1 VRRTGAPSR
10 GTLDGVNSAPALA
23 ARAPLAPLEIGT
35 TPFALG
41 GEGGAEELARQ
52 GELAERLGYGS
63 FWLPEHHFGDAGAIP
78 APLLLL
84 AAVAAR
90 TARLR
95 VATTSFLLPVRHP
108 IHVAE
113 EVAVLDRLSGGR
125 VILGVGRGFRGAL
138 FTAFDVPAAEKRD
151 RFEANLRAIV
161 AAWRGEPVA
170 FEADGAGGA
179 PKPVLLAP
187 LPVQRPHPPVWV
199 AAFGPKA
206 VAQAGRLG
214 LPYLASP
221 IEPLGRLLE
230 NHARHRAALPEA
242 ARGAP
247 LAVPVMRTVFASRD
261 PARLR
266 EVREALARQAAA
278 LARAPS
284 VALRRAA
291 DAELGEWAIVGEPA
305 AVADGIARY
314 REELGMTHLVVRAQI
329 PGLPEALAEASL
341 ALVAELAGR

>member
-1 VRRTGAPSR
+1 VGPA
-10 GTLDGVNSAPALA
+10 GT
-23 ARAPLAPLEIGT
+23 LEIGT
-35 TPFALG
+35 TPWVSDPDGSA
-41 GEGGAEELARQ
+41 AELAEQ

-63 FWLPEHHFGDAGAIP
+63 FWLPEHHFGTAGAIP

-90 TARLR
+90 TTRLR
-95 VATTSFLLPVRHP
+95 LGTTSFLLPVRHP

-138 FTAFDVPAAEKRD
+138 FTAFEVPAAEKRD

-161 AAWRGEPVA
+161 DAWRGEPVA

-179 PKPVLLAP
+179 PKPVVLAP
-187 LPVQRPHPPVWV
+187 LPLQRPHPPVWV

-221 IEPLGRLLE
+221 IEPLSRLVE
-230 NHARHRAALPEA
+230 NYAQHRGALPDA
-242 ARGAP
+242 AAP
-247 LAVPVMRTVFASRD
+247 LAVPIMRTVFASSS
-261 PARLR
+261 PERLR
-266 EVREALARQAAA
+266 EVREALAQQAAA
-278 LARAPS
+278 LARAPGPAFRRLAGAE
-284 VALRRAA
+284 VDDWAL
-291 DAELGEWAIVGEPA
+291 VGEPA
-305 AVADGIARY
+305 AVAEGMARY
-314 REELGMTHLVVRAQI
+314 REALGMTHLVVRAQI
-329 PGLPEALAEASL
+329 PGLPRELAEGSL
-341 ALVAELAGR
+341 ELVAETAAQL

>member
-1 VRRTGAPSR
+1 MS
-10 GTLDGVNSAPALA
+10 PAA
-23 ARAPLAPLEIGT
+23 ALELGT
-35 TPFALG
+35 TPWLLEHDGSAG
-41 GEGGAEELARQ
+41 QLAAQ
-52 GELAERLGYGS
+52 GLLAERLGYGS
-63 FWLPEHHFGDAGAIP
+63 FWLPEHHFGDVGAIP

-90 TARLR
+90 TTHLR

-138 FTAFDVPAAEKRD
+138 FSAFDVPVAEKRD
-151 RFEANLRAIV
+151 RFEANLRLIV
-161 AAWRGEPVA
+161 GAWSGEPVA
-170 FEADGAGGA
+170 FHEDGAGGP

-206 VAQAGRLG
+206 VTQAGRLG

-221 IEPLGRLLE
+221 IEPLAHLAE
-230 NHARHRAALPEA
+230 NYLRHREALPEGSRA
-242 ARGAP
+242 AP
-247 LAVPVMRTVFASRD
+247 LAVPIMRTIFASRD
-261 PARLR
+261 AARLR
-266 EVREALARQAAA
+266 EVREALSRQAAA
-278 LARAPS
+278 LARAPGP
-284 VALRRAA
+284 AFRRF
-291 DAELGEWAIVGEPA
+291 AEARLEDWAIVGSPE
-305 AVADGIARY
+305 AVADGITRY

-329 PGLPEALAEASL
+329 PGLPRELAEASL
-341 ALVAELAGR
+341 AMISEIARPSR

>member
-1 VRRTGAPSR
+1 MS
-10 GTLDGVNSAPALA
+10 SAPD
-23 ARAPLAPLEIGT
+23 LEIGT
-35 TPFALG
+35 TPWVSDP
-41 GEGGAEELARQ
+41 EGSAAELAAQ

-63 FWLPEHHFGDAGAIP
+63 FWLPEHHFGAGGAIP

-90 TARLR
+90 TTRLR
-95 VATTSFLLPVRHP
+95 VATTSLLLPVRHP

-125 VILGVGRGFRGAL
+125 VILGVGRGFRASL
-138 FTAFDVPAAEKRD
+138 FAAFGVPAAEKRD
-151 RFEANLRAIV
+151 RFEANLRAIRD
-161 AAWRGEPVA
+161 AWRGEPVA
-170 FEADGAGGA
+170 FEADAAGGA

-221 IEPLGRLLE
+221 IEPLSRLAE
-230 NHARHRAALPEA
+230 NYARHRDALPEA
-242 ARGAP
+242 AHAAP
-247 LAVPVMRTVFASRD
+247 LAVPIMRTVFASRSA
-261 PARLR
+261 ARLH
-266 EVREALARQAAA
+266 EVREALARQSAA
-278 LARAPS
+278 LARAPGP
-284 VALRRAA
+284 AFRRL
-291 DAELGEWAIVGEPA
+291 AEVGVDEWALVGEPE

-329 PGLPEALAEASL
+329 PGLPRELAERSL
-341 ALVAELAGR
+341 ALVAELAAR

>member
-1 VRRTGAPSR
+1 VS
-10 GTLDGVNSAPALA
+10 SAP
-23 ARAPLAPLEIGT
+23 PLEIGT
-35 TPFALG
+35 TPWI
-41 GEGGAEELARQ
+41 AEPDGSAAELAEQ
-52 GELAERLGYGS
+52 AELAERLGYGS
-63 FWLPEHHFGDAGAIP
+63 FWLPEHHFGAAGAIP

-90 TARLR
+90 TTRLR

-125 VILGVGRGFRGAL
+125 VTLGVGRGFRGAL

-151 RFEANLRAIV
+151 RFEANLRAIRD
-161 AAWRGEPVA
+161 AWRGEPVA

-179 PKPVLLAP
+179 PKPVVLAP
-187 LPVQRPHPPVWV
+187 LPLQRPHPPVWV

-221 IEPLGRLLE
+221 IEPLSRLLE
-230 NHARHRAALPEA
+230 NYARHREALPEA
-242 ARGAP
+242 ERVAP
-247 LAVPVMRTVFASRD
+247 LAVPVMRTVFASRA

-278 LARAPS
+278 LARAPGP
-284 VALRRAA
+284 AFRH
-291 DAELGEWAIVGEPA
+291 LGGVGVDEWALVGEPE
-305 AVADGIARY
+305 AVAEGIARY
-314 REELGMTHLVVRAQI
+314 REALGMTHLVVRAQI
-329 PGLPEALAEASL
+329 PGLPRELAEDSL
-341 ALVAELAGR
+341 ALVAELAVQP